1 MDKQGSERYS
11 SDDEG
16 IVRTVP
22 EGADGV
28 DEEDEDG
35 DDGDHHHVW
44 GEQRCQEVFR
54 REDS

>member
-1 MDKQGSERYS
+1 M
-11 SDDEG
+11 
-16 IVRTVP
+16 VRVLCAHP
-22 EGADGV
+22 VAVVGEADGD

-54 REDS
+54 RKDS